1 MLVKLYWILIC
12 LKPVF
17 FKTILIKFMKVCFF
31 NLSKIILESYLFKT
45 KRYIISAEIKLCDY
59 LAKWM

>member
-17 FKTILIKFMKVCFF
+17 FKAILIKFMKVFF
-31 NLSKIILESYLFKT
+31 LILVKLYWNLIDLKPRGTLYLQRLNYVT
-45 KRYIISAEIKLCDY
+45 I
-59 LAKWM
+59 